1 MDEKKKQEL
10 IQMLSSFIQQE
21 KNDRRAEE
29 LSEKLRQIQLF
40 NPQKQQEGK

>member
-1 MDEKKKQEL
+1 MDENKKQE
-10 IQMLSSFIQQE
+10 IMQMLSSFIQQE
-21 KNDRRAEE
+21 KNDRRIEE